1 MPCAWAWL
9 PGSGYQPRY
18 PAGFSLAIHT
28 LRVAT
33 SWAMKRAA
41 SISALLDTST
51 PWLAWWQELILN
63 WVSSWHA
70 VSTLVVTNANGDDY
84 VAWEVPSDLELQRLQ
99 LEELLDAPVKE

>member
-1 MPCAWAWL
+1 MVACGDP
-9 PGSGYQPRY
+9 PRV

-28 LRVAT
+28 LRIAT
-33 SWAMKRAA
+33 SWAMKKAA
-41 SISALLDTST
+41 RLSTLLDTST

-70 VSTLVVTNANGDDY
+70 VSSLVVTQADGDDF
-84 VAWEVPSDLELQRLQ
+84 VAWEVPSDLELDRLQ

>member
-1 MPCAWAWL
+1 M
-9 PGSGYQPRY
+9 STQ
-18 PAGFSLAIHT
+18 
-28 LRVAT
+28 
-33 SWAMKRAA
+33 AMKRAA

-51 PWLAWWQELILN
+51 PWLAWWQEIVLN

-99 LEELLDAPVKE
+99 LEELLDAPVKD

>member
-1 MPCAWAWL
+1 
-9 PGSGYQPRY
+9 
-18 PAGFSLAIHT
+18 
-28 LRVAT
+28 
-33 SWAMKRAA
+33 MKKAA

-70 VSTLVVTNANGDDY
+70 VGTLLVTEAGGDDFLAY
-84 VAWEVPSDLELQRLQ
+84 EVPSDLELNRLQ